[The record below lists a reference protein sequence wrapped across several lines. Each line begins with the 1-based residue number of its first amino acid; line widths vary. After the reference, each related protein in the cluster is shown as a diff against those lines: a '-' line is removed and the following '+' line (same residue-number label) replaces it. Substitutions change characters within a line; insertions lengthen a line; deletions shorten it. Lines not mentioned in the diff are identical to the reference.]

1 MAKKY
6 LNNSIKN
13 IIEDRFQRARVYL
26 LQNPNATILL
36 DTYYEDVQ
44 CLLKEYSGSFQQEID
59 DAFEEGKEEASD
71 KILSLEDE
79 LEDAENKIDE
89 LETNIERLQEELD
102 DTHNIRGLL
111 EGKLHILEEEIEKLQ
126 EKVNTNTY
134 KQFLPEENNLFS

>member
-44 CLLKEYSGSFQQEID
+44 C
-59 DAFEEGKEEASD
+59 
-71 KILSLEDE
+71 LEDE